1 MGKNRAFV
9 RYNKNGKLVPG
20 SLIITNGSYP
30 SKPSLWKEIALDL
43 CCETLIQ
50 PCDCECNNT
59 VVQNPTTYAFQNS
72 CRSYTLSNDPLNQD
86 PISVTIID
94 CDLLRYDIVLAA
106 NGGPGSSVTVCAV
119 YIPQYES
126 SMTTVCNGS
135 CTP

>member
-1 MGKNRAFV
+1 MAQKKAFV
-9 RYNKNGKLVPG
+9 RYAKNKIVPG
-20 SLIITNGSYP
+20 SLILSEKAPKVGVWREITS
-30 SKPSLWKEIALDL
+30 DL
-43 CCETLIQ
+43 CCETPIQ

-59 VVQNPTTYAFQNS
+59 VVQNPTTYTFQNS

-94 CDLLRYDIVLAA
+94 CDLLRSDIVLAA

-126 SMTTVCNGS
+126 SMTTVCNGP